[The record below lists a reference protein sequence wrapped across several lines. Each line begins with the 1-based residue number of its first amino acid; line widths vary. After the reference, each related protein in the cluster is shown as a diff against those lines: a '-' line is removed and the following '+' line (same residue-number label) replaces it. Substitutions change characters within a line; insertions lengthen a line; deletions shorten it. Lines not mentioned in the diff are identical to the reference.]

1 VYGQI
6 AAMLPYHV
14 IEAEYRRR
22 GLVAVG
28 DAAQRVKDQCEMIA
42 ASAVGGNLT
51 PLDVLREIRAL
62 DVRR

>member
-1 VYGQI
+1 
-6 AAMLPYHV
+6 MLPHHI

-22 GLVAVG
+22 ELGAVD
-28 DAAQRVKDQCEMIA
+28 DAAQRVKDQCEKIV

-62 DVRR
+62 DVRKQI